1 MAVGVPK
8 PLRLL
13 AESAEDF
20 RILSG
25 LLQDSLLVPQ
35 QLRWQKKLGRFS
47 LPLNRFCWEMVTDEH
62 NNLFFRVVSELVI
75 EGVVSVRH
83 KGFDGLLADKKAQPQ
98 PFANLLAIELAI
110 ELPLE
115 LKEGPCLRLTFSQ
128 GLEICLWGEVAK
140 DAPKVASPP
149 PPTLLSTPPSPPPSP
164 LPSPLAPTLRARLTD
179 SREVQRTDKLPSHLS

>member
-1 MAVGVPK
+1 MAISVPK

-47 LPLNRFCWEMVTDEH
+47 LPLSRFCWELAVGAREDS
-62 NNLFFRVVSELVI
+62 NVFFRVASELVV
-75 EGVVSVRH
+75 EGVVSARYR
-83 KGFDGLLADKKAQPQ
+83 GFDSLLVAEDAEGVANAEEGGTASSSSL
-98 PFANLLAIELAI
+98 ANLLAVELA
-110 ELPLE
+110 
-115 LKEGPCLRLTFSQ
+115 EGPCLRLTFSE
-128 GLEICLWGEVAK
+128 GLELCLRGDEGMGL
-140 DAPKVASPP
+140 D
-149 PPTLLSTPPSPPPSP
+149 
-164 LPSPLAPTLRARLTD
+164 LRARLTD

>member
-1 MAVGVPK
+1 MAISVPK

-47 LPLNRFCWEMVTDEH
+47 LPLSRFCWELAVGAREDS
-62 NNLFFRVVSELVI
+62 NIFFRVASELVV
-75 EGVVSVRH
+75 EGVVSARYR
-83 KGFDGLLADKKAQPQ
+83 GFDSLLVAEGVANAEEGGTAASSSL
-98 PFANLLAIELAI
+98 ANLLAVELA
-110 ELPLE
+110 
-115 LKEGPCLRLTFSQ
+115 EGPCLRLTFSE
-128 GLEICLWGEVAK
+128 GLELCLRGD
-140 DAPKVASPP
+140 DAMA
-149 PPTLLSTPPSPPPSP
+149 LD
-164 LPSPLAPTLRARLTD
+164 LRARLTD

>member
-1 MAVGVPK
+1 MAVGVPN

-35 QLRWQKKLGRFS
+35 QLRWRKKLGRFS

-62 NNLFFRVVSELVI
+62 NNPFFRVVSELVI

-83 KGFDGLLADKKAQPQ
+83 KGFEGLLADKNTQAL
-98 PFANLLAIELAI
+98 ANLLAIELAI
-110 ELPLE
+110 KLPLE
-115 LKEGPCLRLTFSQ
+115 LKEGSCLRLTFSQ

-149 PPTLLSTPPSPPPSP
+149 PPTLLSTPPPTPP
-164 LPSPLAPTLRARLTD
+164 PTLRARLTD

>member
-1 MAVGVPK
+1 MAVGLPK

-47 LPLNRFCWEMVTDEH
+47 LPLNRFCWELAVGEREH
-62 NNLFFRVVSELVI
+62 SNLFFRVASELVV
-75 EGVVSVRH
+75 EGVVSARH
-83 KGFDGLLADKKAQPQ
+83 KGFESILAAEETANAQESAAVSSSSSL
-98 PFANLLAIELAI
+98 ANLLAVELA
-110 ELPLE
+110 
-115 LKEGPCLRLTFSQ
+115 EGPCLRFTFSQ
-128 GLEICLWGEVAK
+128 GLELCLWGGQAE
-140 DAPKVASPP
+140 KVASPAP
-149 PPTLLSTPPSPPPSP
+149 SLPAPPS
-164 LPSPLAPTLRARLTD
+164 LLRARLTD

>member
-47 LPLNRFCWEMVTDEH
+47 LPLSRFCWELALGEH
-62 NNLFFRVVSELVI
+62 NNLFFRVASELVV
-75 EGVVSVRH
+75 EGVVSARH
-83 KGFDGLLADKKAQPQ
+83 KGFESMLASQSTRGAQKSSSPSSLASLLAV
-98 PFANLLAIELAI
+98 ELA
-110 ELPLE
+110 
-115 LKEGPCLRLTFSQ
+115 EGPCLRLTFSQ
-128 GLEICLWGEVAK
+128 GLELCLWGGAEKNSSQAT
-140 DAPKVASPP
+140 PFSPFPSPPSSPP
-149 PPTLLSTPPSPPPSP
+149 PPS
-164 LPSPLAPTLRARLTD
+164 TLRARLTD